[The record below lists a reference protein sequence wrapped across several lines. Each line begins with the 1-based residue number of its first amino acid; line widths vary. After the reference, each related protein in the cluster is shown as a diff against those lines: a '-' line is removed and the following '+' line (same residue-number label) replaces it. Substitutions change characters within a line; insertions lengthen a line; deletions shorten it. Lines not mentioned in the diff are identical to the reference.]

1 MLMSP
6 FHRPNR
12 RAVLK
17 TGAALAGAGAANLA
31 LWAQAWAQSAPWK
44 PETGASLT
52 LLRWKRFVQA
62 EEDAFMAL
70 VASFTKATGVQIKV
84 VNESLADVQPKASV
98 AANTNQGPDLFW
110 GLYSLPHLFPSKCVE
125 VTDVANYL
133 GKKYGGWVPTAV
145 TYGQNKGKWICIPV
159 AYNGNVINYRISA
172 LKKAGFSEV
181 PKDTAGFLKMMAAL
195 KAQGTPG
202 GMALGRA
209 AVGDGNAWVHWA
221 FWSQGG
227 NLVDKSDKVI
237 VNSPQTVKALE
248 YCKALSDTFIP
259 GTASWDDSFNNKAF
273 LAGAISLT
281 NNGVS
286 IYAAAKAAAKDAAAR
301 AAAAKEAASKA
312 ASAKEGP
319 EKDAANKDAAAKD
332 AAAKEAVKAG
342 EIADDMSHSLWPV
355 GPVGRPTEFHIA
367 YPMLAMK
374 YTKFPNACKAF
385 MAFTLEAANYDKWL
399 EAAVAYL
406 THPLVSYDANPV
418 WKTDPKLSMLKD
430 ASRRTMTAGG
440 LGSVGE
446 KAAGALADSVIIDM
460 VASVCTGQASIPD
473 AIKVAERQAKR
484 IYR

>member
-6 FHRPNR
+6 FNRPNR
-12 RAVLK
+12 RTVLK
-17 TGAALAGAGAANLA
+17 TGAAVAGAGAANLA

-44 PETGASLT
+44 PEAGASLT

-70 VASFTKATGVQIKV
+70 VASFTKATGVEVKV

-110 GLYSLPHLFPSKCVE
+110 GLYSLPHLFPAKCTD
-125 VTDVANYL
+125 VTDVADYL
-133 GKKYGGWVPTAV
+133 GKKYGGWVPTAAS
-145 TYGQNKGKWICIPV
+145 YGKSGGKWICIPV
-159 AYNGNVINYRISA
+159 AYNGNVINYRTSA
-172 LKKAGFSEV
+172 IKKAGFSEI
-181 PKDTAGFLKMMAAL
+181 PKDTPGFLKLMAAL

-227 NLVDKSDKVI
+227 NLVDKNDKVI
-237 VNSPQTVKALE
+237 VNSPETAKALE
-248 YCKALSDTFIP
+248 YCKALSSTFIP

-273 LAGAISLT
+273 LAGEISLT

-286 IYAAAKAAAKDAAAR
+286 IYAAAKAGAAKGDA
-301 AAAAKEAASKA
+301 KL
-312 ASAKEGP
+312 
-319 EKDAANKDAAAKD
+319 KDLM
-332 AAAKEAVKAG
+332 
-342 EIADDMSHSLWPV
+342 DDMNHSLWPV
-355 GPVGRPTEFHIA
+355 GPVGKPTEFHIA

-399 EAAVAYL
+399 EAAVGYL
-406 THPLVSYDANPV
+406 THPLNAYDANPV

-430 ASRRTMTAGG
+430 ASRRTLTAGG

-446 KAAGALADSVIIDM
+446 KAAGALADSVILDM
-460 VASVCTGQASIPD
+460 VASVCTGQATIPD
-473 AIKVAERQAKR
+473 AIKVAERTAKR